1 MDIRSN
7 NTESDFS
14 VTFAYFI
21 DLSIE
26 DLVAPLLPTF
36 WDPCIYVVTLY
47 GIVTRGGGKL
57 TESREWF
64 RSLRS
69 LNNNYAT

>member
-26 DLVAPLLPTF
+26 DLVAPLLHTF

-47 GIVTRGGGKL
+47 GIVTRGG
-57 TESREWF
+57 
-64 RSLRS
+64 
-69 LNNNYAT
+69 N